1 MLQDIL
7 PASSI
12 QFVDGFDDWRTAV
25 RAACQPLLDRG
36 CIAPGYI
43 DAIIENVE
51 KIGPYI
57 VISPDVAIPHARPE
71 AGAKAIG
78 MALLKTTRPVQFSA
92 DPDHHARLLFA
103 FSATDNHSHQRALRQ
118 LARLIMDEA
127 RFAQLQAATSAE
139 IILELIATQAE

>member
-1 MLQDIL
+1 MLTEIM
-7 PASSI
+7 PADSI
-12 QFVDGFDDWRTAV
+12 RFAEGFTDWREAV
-25 RAACQPLLDRG
+25 RVSCQPLLERG
-36 CIAPGYI
+36 AIEATYI

-71 AGAKAIG
+71 AGARAIA
-78 MALLKTTRPVQFSA
+78 MALLKTTTPVQFSA

-127 RFAQLQAATSAE
+127 RFAQLQAATSAAA
-139 IILELIATQAE
+139 ILELIASQPE